1 MKSASIDADF
11 GWLHHIPTLSMQA
24 AVSLKLTSGIL
35 NSGSASTN
43 TLPSHW
49 RSS

>member
-1 MKSASIDADF
+1 MLAEQYLRVDS
-11 GWLHHIPTLSMQA
+11 
-24 AVSLKLTSGIL
+24 SLELTSGIL

-43 TLPSHW
+43 TFPSHW

>member
-1 MKSASIDADF
+1 M
-11 GWLHHIPTLSMQA
+11 
-24 AVSLKLTSGIL
+24 KLTSGIL

-43 TLPSHW
+43 TWPSHW